1 MSFQHYPSFFGAGN
15 LWAHHAAPGHP
26 VVDKGVNLIGMGVFP
41 RQQQGEVQGASP
53 RFA

>member
-1 MSFQHYPSFFGAGN
+1 MAFQCYPGSFGAGS
-15 LWAHHAAPGHP
+15 LWAHDAASYNP
-26 VVDKGVNLIGMGVFP
+26 VVDKGVNLMGMGVFL